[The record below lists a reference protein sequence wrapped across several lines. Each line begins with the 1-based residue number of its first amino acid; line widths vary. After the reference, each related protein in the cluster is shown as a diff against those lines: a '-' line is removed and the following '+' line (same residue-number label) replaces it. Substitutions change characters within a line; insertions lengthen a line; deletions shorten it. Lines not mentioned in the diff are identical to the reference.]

1 VARKSGRALHAWRHP
16 QGRGRLRRHVHPSE
30 GERAVPD
37 RRRRRADRARAGSA
51 RGRRRF
57 REGGLALNPAAGAAD
72 ADHDRSR
79 ARFTLLASA
88 FLRALATGLIGVEL
102 GLYLTHL
109 ELGAAQAGTAIA
121 AGLLGAALAALA
133 ATLGA
138 DRFGRRRSLILLTV
152 AGAAGCAA
160 AAFSSTFAAIS
171 AASFAGML
179 NGMGRDRGAALVIE
193 QAMLPATTTA
203 AGRTQAFAWYNV
215 AQDIGHALGSLLAGL
230 STVIVAWGVAD
241 SLGAHRATM
250 LVAAVL
256 TLAPLPLYLG
266 LGESVEA
273 PRAAG
278 TSRRRLSPE
287 SRSLLVRISA
297 LFAVDSLAGG
307 LLVTSLLSWFFF
319 ERFGASEA
327 TIGALFFGARLL
339 NAASHLGAA
348 WLARRIGLVNTMV
361 FTHIPSSLL
370 LVTVAYAPTFPIA
383 AALFL
388 LREGLVEMD
397 VPTRQSYVLAVV
409 RPEEATVA
417 SGVTSLVRM
426 SAWAVGPAVA
436 GVFMQSASIMTP
448 LVVGAAMK
456 IGYDVLLWN
465 AFRSVKPPE
474 ES

>member
-1 VARKSGRALHAWRHP
+1 LG
-16 QGRGRLRRHVHPSE
+16 
-30 GERAVPD
+30 
-37 RRRRRADRARAGSA
+37 
-51 RGRRRF
+51 
-57 REGGLALNPAAGAAD
+57 
-72 ADHDRSR
+72 DRSR
-79 ARFTLLASA
+79 DRFTLFASA

-102 GLYLTHL
+102 GLFLTHL
-109 ELGAAQAGTAIA
+109 DLGPARAGTAIA

-138 DRFGRRRSLILLTV
+138 DRFGRRRSLILLTI
-152 AGAAGCAA
+152 AGAAGCAF
-160 AAFSSTFAAIS
+160 AAFASTFAAIT

-193 QAMLPATTTA
+193 QAMLPSTTTA
-203 AGRTQAFAWYNV
+203 EGRTDAFAWYNV

-230 STVIVAWGVAD
+230 STLLVAWSLAD

-266 LGESVEA
+266 LGDSVEA
-273 PRAAG
+273 PPG
-278 TSRRRLSPE
+278 TGERRRLSPG

-339 NAASHLGAA
+339 NAVSHLGAA

-426 SAWAVGPAVA
+426 GAWAVGPVVA

-456 IGYDVLLWN
+456 IGYDLLLWN
-465 AFRSVKPPE
+465 AFRGVKPPE
-474 ES
+474 ER

>member
-1 VARKSGRALHAWRHP
+1 
-16 QGRGRLRRHVHPSE
+16 
-30 GERAVPD
+30 
-37 RRRRRADRARAGSA
+37 
-51 RGRRRF
+51 
-57 REGGLALNPAAGAAD
+57 
-72 ADHDRSR
+72 
-79 ARFTLLASA
+79 
-88 FLRALATGLIGVEL
+88 
-102 GLYLTHL
+102 
-109 ELGAAQAGTAIA
+109 
-121 AGLLGAALAALA
+121 
-133 ATLGA
+133 
-138 DRFGRRRSLILLTV
+138 
-152 AGAAGCAA
+152 
-160 AAFSSTFAAIS
+160 
-171 AASFAGML
+171 ML

-193 QAMLPATTTA
+193 QAMLPSTTTPA
-203 AGRTQAFAWYNV
+203 ERTQVFAWYNV

-230 STVIVAWGVAD
+230 STLLVAWNVAD

-273 PRAAG
+273 PSSGAV
-278 TSRRRLSPE
+278 RRRLSPE

-307 LLVTSLLSWFFF
+307 LLATSLLSWFFF

-339 NAASHLGAA
+339 NAVSHLGAA

-426 SAWAVGPAVA
+426 AAWAVGPAVA
-436 GVFMQSASIMTP
+436 GVFMQSASLMTP

-456 IGYDVLLWN
+456 IGYDVLLWR
-465 AFRSVKPPE
+465 AFRAVRPPE
-474 ES
+474 EA

>member
-1 VARKSGRALHAWRHP
+1 V
-16 QGRGRLRRHVHPSE
+16 SE
-30 GERAVPD
+30 CKPL
-37 RRRRRADRARAGSA
+37 AGS
-51 RGRRRF
+51 
-57 REGGLALNPAAGAAD
+57 
-72 ADHDRSR
+72 
-79 ARFTLLASA
+79 RFTARDLLLGSA

-102 GLYLTHL
+102 GLFLTHL
-109 ELGAAQAGTAIA
+109 ELGPARVGMAIA
-121 AGLLGAALAALA
+121 AGLVGAALAALA

-138 DRFGRRRSLILLTV
+138 DRFGRRRSLLLLTL
-152 AGAAGCAA
+152 AGTAGCAA
-160 AAFSSTFAAIS
+160 AAFASTFVAIT

-179 NGMGRDRGAALVIE
+179 NGMGRDRGASLVIE
-193 QAMLPATTTA
+193 QAMLPATTTPA
-203 AGRTQAFAWYNV
+203 QRTQVFAWYNV

-230 STVIVAWGVAD
+230 STLIVAWGLAD

-250 LVAAVL
+250 IVAAVL
-256 TLAPLPLYLG
+256 TLAPVPLYLR
-266 LGESVEA
+266 LDETTEA
-273 PRAAG
+273 PRTDG
-278 TSRRRLSPE
+278 PRRRLSPE
-287 SRSLLVRISA
+287 SRSLLVRICA
-297 LFAVDSLAGG
+297 LFAVDSIAGG
-307 LLVTSLLSWFFF
+307 LLVTSLLSFFFF

-327 TIGALFFGARLL
+327 VIGALFFGARLL
-339 NAASHLGAA
+339 NAVSHLGAA

-426 SAWAVGPAVA
+426 AAWAVGPAIA

-448 LVVGAAMK
+448 LVVGAGMK
-456 IGYDVLLWN
+456 IGYDLLLWK

-474 ES
+474 EA